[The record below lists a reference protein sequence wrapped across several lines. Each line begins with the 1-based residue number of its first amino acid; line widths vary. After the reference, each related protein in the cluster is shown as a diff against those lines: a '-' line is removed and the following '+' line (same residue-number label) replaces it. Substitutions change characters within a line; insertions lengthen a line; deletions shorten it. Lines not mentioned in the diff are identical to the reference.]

1 MLTEAQEE
9 ADNLRNELSTLND
22 EGGDLQRVSIEGIKM
37 TQLERDISKL
47 KQHKINLENSL
58 QQAQETIE
66 QFEA

>member
-66 QFEA
+66 QLEA